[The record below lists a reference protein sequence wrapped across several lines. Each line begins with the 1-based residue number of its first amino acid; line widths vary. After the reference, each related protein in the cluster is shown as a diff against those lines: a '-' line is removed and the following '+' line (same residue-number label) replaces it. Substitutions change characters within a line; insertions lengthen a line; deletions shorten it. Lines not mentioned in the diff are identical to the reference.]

1 MKAIICGGRDYIL
14 TDEDY
19 ADLDELHELIEITEV
34 VSGKARGADTCGERW
49 AQKRGIPVK
58 EFPITKEDWKQYG
71 MGAGPRRN
79 RRMRDYILPDGVCI
93 AYPGHNGTANM
104 VSLAKER
111 QLHVYDWR
119 GNWH

>member
-58 EFPITKEDWKQYG
+58 RVPDHEGRLEAVRYG
-71 MGAGPRRN
+71 GGAEKKS
-79 RRMRDYILPDGVCI
+79 PD
-93 AYPGHNGTANM
+93 ARLY
-104 VSLAKER
+104 LAR
-111 QLHVYDWR
+111 WCLHCLSR
-119 GNWH
+119 SQWHR